1 MQSAPVHPK
10 PQAALWCCPGRPYRG
25 KTKTEVHCIMDCPDY
40 TMRPIST
47 TNGQYA
53 IKKIAY
59 ALRCNIYNEQTGE
72 MVRHHSRVRDLID
85 SKIYLPQGADKKLNN
100 VSAFANAIDRI
111 GDVAQGF
118 NIMLVLPRGNGITHE
133 HHMEMVELFFE
144 RNFLSKHIPVIVG
157 FHSNEKN
164 LTDAHVHAIAWDRQ
178 LINGKICERKS
189 FSPYVD
195 TNGNIIEK
203 IDSPDLT
210 RQGFLKFNSD
220 GTIKTKP
227 GYQKLIV
234 DRFGRP
240 VLDSEGKPKIVDIR
254 IPEIDETTGKQKLEK
269 NGKYSKAKWKRQK
282 ISAHG
287 LDAMGIT
294 RTHRLEWQNCQ
305 NEILKKYN
313 IRNHDGSLMQVD
325 LRSLGEQEADLPSW
339 LHSTAELKIGWG
351 KHAAQR
357 KKINETEIRPF
368 NRVIRELQPLYRSAS
383 VEQKKRMDAMVKQD
397 TDLEELKKIIISV
410 CKGQRKEETKQ
421 NLVQDDLQY
430 KKLIATMMQAKKE
443 SIIKIINVM
452 VRSHYQYEKNR
463 MTPKEYGQKIYD
475 DLTTNEKSF
484 VSALR
489 LITETDEYKNYQ
501 NAVRKTKLYE
511 RNHNIKSKKQPSLKI
526 NMVRS
531 DTERTQ

>member
-1 MQSAPVHPK
+1 MQSAPGHPK
-10 PQAALWCCPGRPYRG
+10 PQAALWCLPGRPYRG
-25 KTKTEVHCIMDCPDY
+25 KTKTEVHRIMDCPDY

-100 VSAFANAIDRI
+100 VSAFANEIDRI
-111 GDVAQGF
+111 GDVAQGY

-133 HHMEMVELFFE
+133 NHREMVDLFFE
-144 RNFLSKHIPVIVG
+144 RNFLSKDVPVIVG
-157 FHSNEKN
+157 YHGNEN
-164 LTDAHVHAIAWDRQ
+164 FLDDAHVHAIAWDRQ
-178 LINGKICERKS
+178 LINGKISEKKS
-189 FSPYVD
+189 YSPYVD
-195 TNGNIIEK
+195 NDGNIIDM

-210 RQGFLKFNSD
+210 RKGFLKFNPD
-220 GTIKTKP
+220 GSIKMKK
-227 GYQKLIV
+227 GYQRLIL
-234 DRFGRP
+234 DQTGRP
-240 VLDSEGKPKIVDIR
+240 ILDFEGKPKIVDIR
-254 IPEIDETTGKQKLEK
+254 VPEIDEKTGQQKLER
-269 NGKYSKAKWKRQK
+269 NGMYYKLKWKREK

-287 LDAMGIT
+287 LDALGIT
-294 RTHRLEWQNCQ
+294 RKHRMSWQDCQ
-305 NEILKKYN
+305 NEILKKHN
-313 IRNHDGSLMQVD
+313 IRNRDGSLMQID
-325 LRSLGEQEADLPSW
+325 LRSLKEQEADLPSW

-351 KHAAQR
+351 SHAAER

-383 VEQKKRMDAMVKQD
+383 AEQKKRMDAMVKQD
-397 TDLEELKKIIISV
+397 TDLEDLKKIVYSV
-410 CKGQRKEETKQ
+410 CMGQRKEKSE
-421 NLVQDDLQY
+421 NLVQDESQY
-430 KKLIATMMQAKKE
+430 KKLVNAMTQARKKAV
-443 SIIKIINVM
+443 IKIINVM
-452 VRSHYQYEKNR
+452 IKTHYSYESNR
-463 MTPKEYGQKIYD
+463 MTPKQFGQKIYD
-475 DLTTNEKSF
+475 DLTVNEKSF

-511 RNHNIKSKKQPSLKI
+511 RNHNIKSKKSPTLKI
-526 NMVRS
+526 DRARS